1 MVDIVVVV
9 DDFSLWI
16 SLFVGT
22 DVEDSVVD
30 DDSVVVEVV
39 GDADSVAAMSLLPL
53 LVWDDDDGTQ
63 ELTMQLLNRMP
74 EKR

>member
-39 GDADSVAAMSLLPL
+39 GDADSVAAMSLL
-53 LVWDDDDGTQ
+53 WDDDDDDGTQ
-63 ELTMQLLNRMP
+63 ELTMQLLNRIP